1 MPTLAPASP
10 CPICRRPAEEA
21 FKPFCSRR
29 CRDVDLHRW
38 MAGVYAIPAKSDDDE
53 DGDGVPEPRRPNDPD
68 AA

>member
-29 CRDVDLHRW
+29 CRDIDLHRW
-38 MAGVYAIPAKSDDDE
+38 MAGIYAIPAKPDDDE
-53 DGDGVPEPRRPNDPD
+53 DDGAPPD
-68 AA
+68 ADGPDRA